1 MKKHY
6 ILIITLFILSLIYL
20 LKPIIVLN
28 GNGIVEIEVNTKYE
42 DLGVEIKSIFNK
54 KINVEIISNIN
65 TNKIGEYEIIYKITN
80 KTLKRKI
87 IVKDTKNPIIE
98 LNGPTIINVCL
109 IDNYIEPGYKA
120 TDNYDGNI
128 TDKVDIKKYK
138 NKILYSVMDS
148 SNNKTIETRILK
160 ENDSVVPIIN
170 VEQATIIYKGTEY
183 IDNTTVSDNCDTNIK
198 LNIIGSVDTNTI
210 GEYELKYEA
219 IDSSNNK
226 TEAKKIVKVIEQPI
240 TEKIIYL
247 TFDDGPSYSVTP
259 KLLDIL
265 KEENIKATFF
275 VINHSD
281 DLNYLIKREYDEGHT
296 IALHSYS
303 HNYKQ
308 IYSSVDAYF
317 SDLEAICNKVQ
328 NIIGYK
334 PNIIRFPGGSSNT
347 ISKFN
352 PGIMSTLTK
361 ETINRGYTYF
371 DWNVSSEDAGGA
383 HSSMDVYNNVINNLN
398 DKTNIILMHDFE
410 SNYKTLGAIRNIIV
424 KAKELGYEFRKID
437 QDTPIIRHRINN

>member
-98 LNGPTIINVCL
+98 LNGPTIINVCS

-334 PNIIRFPGGSSNT
+334 TNIIRFPGGSSNT

-410 SNYKTLGAIRNIIV
+410 SNYKTLDAIKDIII